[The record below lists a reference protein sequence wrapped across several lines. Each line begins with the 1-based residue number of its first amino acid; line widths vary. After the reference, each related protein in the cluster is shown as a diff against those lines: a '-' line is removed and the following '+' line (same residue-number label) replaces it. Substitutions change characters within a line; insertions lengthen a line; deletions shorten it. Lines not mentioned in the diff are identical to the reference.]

1 METARRGIEPTT
13 PQRGDQRVRLHGV
26 SWAAYEALLKLRGK
40 SSAVRISYRAGE
52 VELMAPSDERE
63 TDKTRLARLI
73 EAWSEE
79 AGIDLDGVGSRPFAG
94 ASRPASR

>member
-1 METARRGIEPTT
+1 M
-13 PQRGDQRVRLHGV
+13 
-26 SWAAYEALLKLRGK
+26 RGK